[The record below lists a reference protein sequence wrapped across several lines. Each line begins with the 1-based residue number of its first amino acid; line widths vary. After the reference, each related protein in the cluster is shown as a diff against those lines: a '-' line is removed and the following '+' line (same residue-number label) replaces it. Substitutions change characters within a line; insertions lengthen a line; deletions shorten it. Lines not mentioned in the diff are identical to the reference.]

1 MNWLVFQ
8 IASGRAFF
16 VGVVLLLA
24 AVLLRPRLRR
34 AATWLSILGLITLGV
49 SATAL
54 PLWSYAL
61 VVTAVAAGIVVKPSR
76 LATTTSVVSL
86 LALGALEAPYHFT
99 PSLKP
104 SPTRRIAI
112 IGDSITAGYGGGDTT
127 TKWPAILRDRHG
139 LDVQDL
145 SRIGE
150 TAGSATKNL
159 RDNPVDASIV
169 VVEIGGNDLL
179 GRTTPEGF
187 AMALDTLLT
196 AVCKSGRQVVMFE
209 LPLPPLYERFGRIQR
224 DLAARHGV
232 ALIPK
237 RVLLSVIEDSAATID
252 TIHLTQDGHERM
264 AAVVWSILEPVMPV
278 DQHPVESPVIDT
290 PEEVLGVSK

>member
-16 VGVVLLLA
+16 AGLALLLA

-54 PLWSYAL
+54 PLWSYVLL
-61 VVTAVAAGIVVKPSR
+61 VIAVATGLVVKPSH
-76 LATTTSVVSL
+76 LATTASVASL

-99 PSLKP
+99 PTLKP

-159 RDNPVDASIV
+159 RENPMDASVV

-187 AMALDTLLT
+187 ATALDSLL
-196 AVCKSGRQVVMFE
+196 AAICKPDRQVVMFE
-209 LPLPPLYERFGRIQR
+209 LPLPPLYERFGRLQR

-264 AAVVWSILEPVMPV
+264 AAVVWSVLEPAMP
-278 DQHPVESPVIDT
+278 PGSAP
-290 PEEVLGVSK
+290 